1 MNCEEAKLNL
11 VLLVYDELREGE
23 QAELELHLR
32 GCDECREESVAI
44 AAVNGVL
51 AQEVLPQV
59 TPNLLA
65 ASRMRLDEALDEAS
79 ESTWT
84 MRVRASLLGAWQHL
98 YAAPALATLLV
109 GIGFLGG
116 NMMNQY
122 KVAHAPQR
130 QAPVS
135 ITQGEGVVGN
145 ISGIVTTPDPD
156 VVQVKYTQMVPMMF
170 QGRIDEPQV
179 RQLLTLAAQRPNDN
193 GVHAVSVELLAKEC
207 KAGHICD
214 YGQGDVTGVRDA
226 LLVSLRYD
234 KSPAVRLRA
243 LEGLGRYIGEDQKV
257 RDAVLESLM
266 RDSNAEVRTHAITM
280 LEPVEGD
287 SSVRQVLHT
296 VSTQD
301 ENPYIRTAS
310 MQALGTVDGLQ

>member
-1 MNCEEAKLNL
+1 MNCEEVKVQL
-11 VLLVYDELREGE
+11 VLLAYDELREEE
-23 QAELELHLR
+23 QADLELHLR
-32 GCDECREESVAI
+32 GCAGCREESLALT
-44 AAVNGVL
+44 AMTGVL
-51 AQEVLPQV
+51 AQETVPEV
-59 TPNLLA
+59 TPNMLA

-79 ESTWT
+79 ESTWG
-84 MRVRASLLGAWQHL
+84 MRVRAALLGTWQHL

-109 GIGFLGG
+109 GMGFLGG
-116 NMMNQY
+116 NLVTRYQ
-122 KVAHAPQR
+122 VAHAPQP
-130 QAPVS
+130 QKPFVA
-135 ITQGEGVVGN
+135 TEGEGVIGN

-179 RQLLTLAAQRPNDN
+179 RQLLTLAAQRNSDN
-193 GVHAVSVELLAKEC
+193 GVRATSVDLLAKEC
-207 KAGHICD
+207 KAGHVCEHGE
-214 YGQGDVTGVRDA
+214 GQSTGVRDA

-266 RDSNAEVRTHAITM
+266 RDSNAEVRTHAIGM

-301 ENPYIRTAS
+301 ENPYIRNAS
-310 MQALGTVDGLQ
+310 MQALGTVDGIQ